1 MTRRGSTAASMAGS
15 SSSSSSSSSS
25 ELLGHRAR
33 FKIICL
39 GLLEN
44 NVCRPDTSRTL
55 AMRFFFYGVN
65 FPQRGG
71 AGYTD
76 PRVHQLHGVASDAV
90 KSSREIATEELFS
103 ILCLGLLKKI
113 MFGLEASIVLEMSFC
128 FYRASL

>member
-15 SSSSSSSSSS
+15 SSSSSRSS
-25 ELLGHRAR
+25 ELLRHRAR
-33 FKIICL
+33 LKIICL

-55 AMRFFFYGVN
+55 AMCFFFYGVN

-90 KSSREIATEELFS
+90 KSSREIATEELSS

-113 MFGLEASIVLEMSFC
+113 MFGLEASIVVEMSFC

>member
-1 MTRRGSTAASMAGS
+1 M
-15 SSSSSSSSSS
+15 
-25 ELLGHRAR
+25 
-33 FKIICL
+33 C
-39 GLLEN
+39 
-44 NVCRPDTSRTL
+44 
-55 AMRFFFYGVN
+55 FFFYGVN

-76 PRVHQLHGVASDAV
+76 PRVHQLHGVASDVV